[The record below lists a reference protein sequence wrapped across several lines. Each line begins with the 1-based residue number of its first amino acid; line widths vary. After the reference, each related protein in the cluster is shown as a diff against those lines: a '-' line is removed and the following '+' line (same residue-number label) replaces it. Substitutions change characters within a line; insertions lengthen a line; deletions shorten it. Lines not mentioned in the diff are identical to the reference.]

1 MERTRTR
8 TWRWRWKRRRVF
20 DLKKIYQTIFPPTS

>member
-1 MERTRTR
+1 MERMRIR

-20 DLKKIYQTIFPPTS
+20 NSTKIYGTIFPPTS